1 MEYGPNKE
9 YDIFVSYRRQD
20 NRGSNQGVHIART
33 IKQYLEISGYKGRV
47 FFDYSEISNEDFEVK
62 ILSVIRRAKVFI
74 CVLTEDALMRCSEE
88 GDWVGREIL
97 EAYRNKLRLIF
108 IRPDG
113 KEVHYPDN
121 FPSELS
127 FIRTRNHLTVH
138 MDSSFESDL
147 DKVIVSQISSILIPS
162 DTKSQKYAKI
172 RIRTD
177 LDCIVKNFG
186 EEIGSANHGSYS
198 TIYLPLGDHLLEFCA
213 VESGMESVFQK
224 KEFAV
229 EKLEYQKFI
238 DVKLKETQAYK
249 EIVNQKNEK
258 EDEERMRRREKR
270 KKRIALLLFFLLVG
284 VVVNF
289 INDGLQNGST
299 SGSGTINGH
308 EYVDLGLPSGL
319 KWATCN
325 VGAETPEDYGD
336 YYAWGETSTKSE
348 YTKENSLT
356 NGKSMSDI
364 SGNITYDVARTEWG
378 SSWRLPTRSEFE
390 KLRKKCKWIWTT
402 QNGVWGCKVTG
413 PNGNSIFLPA
423 AGHRDGSSLDVAG
436 YGGYYWSSRP
446 YDTGN
451 AYFLNFDTFQHRTN
465 WLNRDLGYSVRP
477 VSE

>member
-74 CVLTEDALMRCSEE
+74 CVLTEDALMRCSDE

-186 EEIGSANHGSYS
+186 EEIGYANQLH
-198 TIYLPLGDHLLEFCA
+198 
-213 VESGMESVFQK
+213 
-224 KEFAV
+224 
-229 EKLEYQKFI
+229 
-238 DVKLKETQAYK
+238 
-249 EIVNQKNEK
+249 
-258 EDEERMRRREKR
+258 RR
-270 KKRIALLLFFLLVG
+270 
-284 VVVNF
+284 
-289 INDGLQNGST
+289 
-299 SGSGTINGH
+299 
-308 EYVDLGLPSGL
+308 
-319 KWATCN
+319 
-325 VGAETPEDYGD
+325 
-336 YYAWGETSTKSE
+336 
-348 YTKENSLT
+348 
-356 NGKSMSDI
+356 
-364 SGNITYDVARTEWG
+364 
-378 SSWRLPTRSEFE
+378 
-390 KLRKKCKWIWTT
+390 
-402 QNGVWGCKVTG
+402 
-413 PNGNSIFLPA
+413 
-423 AGHRDGSSLDVAG
+423 
-436 YGGYYWSSRP
+436 
-446 YDTGN
+446 
-451 AYFLNFDTFQHRTN
+451 
-465 WLNRDLGYSVRP
+465 
-477 VSE
+477 

>member
-74 CVLTEDALMRCSEE
+74 CVLTEDALMRCSDE

-186 EEIGSANHGSYS
+186 EEIGYANQGEYS
-198 TIYLPLGDHLLEFCA
+198 IVYLPKGIHILEFRA
-213 VESGMESVFQK
+213 LEKGLENITLVVRHKVTDLEFEDLIEVEF
-224 KEFAV
+224 KERN
-229 EKLEYQKFI
+229 E
-238 DVKLKETQAYK
+238 YK
-249 EIVNQKNEK
+249 EYKYK
-258 EDEERMRRREKR
+258 
-270 KKRIALLLFFLLVG
+270 
-284 VVVNF
+284 
-289 INDGLQNGST
+289 
-299 SGSGTINGH
+299 GH
-308 EYVDLGLPSGL
+308 PYVDLGLPSGL

-348 YTKENSLT
+348 YTEENSLT
-356 NGKSMSDI
+356 YGKSKSDI
-364 SGNITYDVARTEWG
+364 SGNITYDVARKKWG
-378 SSWRLPTRSEFE
+378 NSWRLPTRSEFE
-390 KLRKKCKWIWTT
+390 ELRKKCKWIWTT
-402 QNGVWGCKVTG
+402 QNGVWGYKVTG

-423 AGHRDGSSLDVAG
+423 AGHSGGSSLYIAG
-436 YGGYYWSSRP
+436 EYGFYWGSTP
-446 YDTGN
+446 YASDTDC
-451 AYFLNFDTFQHRTN
+451 AYFLYFND
-465 WLNRDLGYSVRP
+465 GYRYTDWGRRFRGRSVRP